1 MSDGQVA
8 KGVSSGDAR
17 VRITAA
23 AIAEQVGGNVV
34 GDADAV
40 VVAIAPLDRAGP
52 SDLSFLAHARYVG
65 WFVTSQAGVV
75 LVSPDLANT
84 IGSPRTRVVVD
95 KPIQAMLRLLAHF
108 RREEPRPIGVHPTA
122 LVAPTATLGDGV
134 TIEAYAII
142 GDGVTL
148 GDRAWIGSHAV
159 VGEGT
164 TIGRDVRFYSHAM
177 TYAFV
182 EIGDRVVLHAG
193 ARVGRDGFGFVQSD
207 GGLVRV
213 PHPGRCVLED
223 DVEIGANSCV
233 DRGSVD
239 DTIIGAASKLDS
251 LVHVAHNVRIGK
263 GCFFAAGVGIAGSSR
278 IGDYVQFGGQSGV
291 GGHVNIG
298 DRVSVAAK
306 AGVISDV
313 PAGSTVSGFP
323 ARPHREQLRSWSALA
338 RLGKIIRPLEQMLAD
353 RADL

>member
-1 MSDGQVA
+1 MSDGQVSRA
-8 KGVSSGDAR
+8 MGGGDAR

-23 AIAEQVGGNVV
+23 AIAEQVGGHVV
-34 GDADAV
+34 GNTDAIV
-40 VVAIAPLDRAGP
+40 FGIAPLDRAGP
-52 SDLSFLAHARYVG
+52 TDLSFLAHARYAG
-65 WFVTSQAGVV
+65 WFSTSRAGVV
-75 LVSPDLANT
+75 LVSPELANT
-84 IGSPRTRVVVD
+84 LGTPSTRVVVE
-95 KPIQAMLRLLAHF
+95 KPTQAMLRLLAHF
-108 RREEPRPIGVHPTA
+108 RRDEPRPLGVHPTA
-122 LVAPTATLGDGV
+122 IVATTAMLGDGV

-164 TIGRDVRFYSHAM
+164 TVGRDVRFYSHAV

-182 EIGDRVVLHAG
+182 EIGDRVVLHSG

-207 GGLVRV
+207 HGLVRV

-278 IGDYVQFGGQSGV
+278 IGDFVQFGGQSGV

-298 DRVSVAAK
+298 DRVSVAAR

-313 PAGSTVSGFP
+313 PAGITVSGFP

-338 RLGKIIRPLEQMLAD
+338 RLGKIIRPLEQMLAE
-353 RADL
+353 RADS